1 MYISLSQP
9 YSFTQQGQRSNQED
23 SRYPDKDMP
32 DVDQAFFLVCDG
44 VGGCEAG
51 EVASMSVCRG
61 FAQALRQVDFS
72 EPFTAGDFS
81 SALSAA
87 YDSLDHAA
95 HEVGNSDMATTLT
108 FVCFHA
114 GGCTM
119 AHIGDSRIYQLRPTE
134 GIVYRSD
141 DHSQLNSFVHSG
153 LVSPDSTATDPSRSV
168 ISRYM
173 GPQTD
178 EEPRHMATIFE
189 TTDVQADDYF
199 FLCSDGVLDRV
210 DERKLMQIVFSK
222 DTDEEKCRQI
232 ADMSRNSIDNNTAFL
247 LHVAE
252 VDRSDDD
259 AEEAD
264 EAEEYVEHDTVQNR
278 RPYALAEDVEAG
290 QPEESLTDR
299 IVNFFK
305 NLIN

>member
-1 MYISLSQP
+1 MYISLCQP

-32 DVDQAFFLVCDG
+32 DVSQSFFLVCDG

-61 FAQALRQVDFS
+61 FAQALRRVDFS
-72 EPFTAGDFS
+72 EPFTVDDFS

-87 YDSLDHAA
+87 YDRLDQAA
-95 HEVGNSDMATTLT
+95 REVGNSDMATTLT

-114 GGCTM
+114 GGCMM

-153 LVSPDSTATDPSRSV
+153 LVSPDSTETDPSRGV

-178 EEPRHMATIFE
+178 EEPRHMATVFE
-189 TTDVQADDYF
+189 TTDVEADDYF
-199 FLCSDGVLDRV
+199 FLCSDGVLDCI
-210 DERKLMQIVFSK
+210 DELKLMQIVFST
-222 DTDEEKCRQI
+222 DSDEEKCRRI
-232 ADMSRNSIDNNTAFL
+232 AQLSRNSTDNNTAFL

-252 VDRSDDD
+252 VDHSDEDT
-259 AEEAD
+259 EEQE
-264 EAEEYVEHDTVQNR
+264 EAEEYANHMTVQSR
-278 RPYALAEDVEAG
+278 RPYAMAEDVEAG

-305 NLIN
+305 NLFN